1 MKEKLRSLVESYFDK
16 KELLKNDDIIM
27 EITGNIYDRYD
38 ELITSGVSE
47 KDAFEQCR
55 QSLGNI
61 SILSKKRQTEELAA
75 EKPLSLY
82 AVYLF
87 SAAAII
93 LFFVNTLASWSLVLM
108 GIVVFFIEYVRQYR
122 NYYRNPQEI
131 HPFKSMTG
139 QLKPLVF
146 VWMVPISLTIIERLN
161 VLLSDFDKLTIDWFI
176 SSEPFGMLFLI
187 CLVFYGI
194 LMIPV
199 IFTYNIY
206 ISRYDEIVENPNR
219 KLRIKFLFPHARHKS
234 TLDGY
239 KKKLFYGMILL
250 TLLNILITLISDVIK
265 YYRGPV
271 LLSGGEEVIRTVV
284 IGRLPL
290 FRQMLDNMQNI
301 GLWIMLSVG
310 LLALFVIITGL
321 FVKQVRSW
329 KIYLSINILWL
340 MSVLLVSFV
349 YMLYTGIIYDMTL
362 IISHSVGVVSFL
374 IAFMIVCSRWKVLFY
389 E

>member
-38 ELITSGVSE
+38 ELITSGISE

-61 SILSKKRQTEELAA
+61 GILSKKRQTEELAA

-250 TLLNILITLISDVIK
+250 TL
-265 YYRGPV
+265 
-271 LLSGGEEVIRTVV
+271 
-284 IGRLPL
+284 
-290 FRQMLDNMQNI
+290 
-301 GLWIMLSVG
+301 
-310 LLALFVIITGL
+310 
-321 FVKQVRSW
+321 
-329 KIYLSINILWL
+329 
-340 MSVLLVSFV
+340 
-349 YMLYTGIIYDMTL
+349 
-362 IISHSVGVVSFL
+362 
-374 IAFMIVCSRWKVLFY
+374 
-389 E
+389 